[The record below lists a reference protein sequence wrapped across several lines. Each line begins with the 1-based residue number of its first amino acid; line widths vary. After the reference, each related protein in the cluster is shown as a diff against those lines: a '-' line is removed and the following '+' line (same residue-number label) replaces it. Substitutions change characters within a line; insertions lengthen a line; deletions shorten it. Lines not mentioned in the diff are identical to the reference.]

1 MTLQALGQIMPLASL
16 IRKLTGTGR
25 MTSGFPARSAMW
37 RYRGTPFSAAPA
49 LQTARDTP
57 KMALAPNLAEIGT
70 EILHFPEEIQ
80 QYQHR
85 HGLGKVSAQH
95 KPFTLLE
102 TTCSTSDLYN
112 SLNTK
117 PTYICSLFHPFPA
130 SVCLSFLAPPH
141 WHSAE
146 RNRQNTV
153 WRATWLRE
161 LPPAHC
167 SLVSLAGIRNCLST
181 TTNSNLVLTATKQQ
195 LLLVTSNRSQ
205 GWPKL
210 DTSKAS
216 FILHIQSYK
225 ARLLHCLTADR
236 VTLLWAW
243 HGGKLLFVTP
253 APLLQAQRQLAYKPI
268 CNSMHTVT
276 TCNHFMHYHHLAP
289 SLAARAQCSQ
299 KAPMSLKSTSLRF
312 L

>member
-1 MTLQALGQIMPLASL
+1 MGATVDDIESLQVIQRKSHLTYFIVSRQQREILHYQDNLTQEQTTLQALGQIMPLASL

-141 WHSAE
+141 
-146 RNRQNTV
+146 
-153 WRATWLRE
+153 
-161 LPPAHC
+161 
-167 SLVSLAGIRNCLST
+167 
-181 TTNSNLVLTATKQQ
+181 
-195 LLLVTSNRSQ
+195 
-205 GWPKL
+205 
-210 DTSKAS
+210 
-216 FILHIQSYK
+216 
-225 ARLLHCLTADR
+225 
-236 VTLLWAW
+236 
-243 HGGKLLFVTP
+243 
-253 APLLQAQRQLAYKPI
+253 
-268 CNSMHTVT
+268 
-276 TCNHFMHYHHLAP
+276 
-289 SLAARAQCSQ
+289 
-299 KAPMSLKSTSLRF
+299 
-312 L
+312 